1 MFQVRNMTFQWTK
14 KLFNLSMK
22 KNILRKHNF
31 SYTQNQKLGT
41 LGKVVRAS
49 SFWRSCNLDAKTT
62 KNLLRQKLKG
72 EDMLLL
78 EKVKSS
84 EVSEFSILP
93 YTQNGKVGNLGKCCF
108 TSNFDRSC
116 NLRCRNSKKLTET
129 CS

>member
-1 MFQVRNMTFQWTK
+1 M
-14 KLFNLSMK
+14 
-22 KNILRKHNF
+22 
-31 SYTQNQKLGT
+31 
-41 LGKVVRAS
+41 AS

-93 YTQNGKVGNLGKCCF
+93 YTQNREVGNLE
-108 TSNFDRSC
+108 SVA
-116 NLRCRNSKKLTET
+116 LLQILTGVAT
-129 CS
+129 

>member
-1 MFQVRNMTFQWTK
+1 
-14 KLFNLSMK
+14 MK

-41 LGKVVRAS
+41 LGKVVQAS

-78 EKVKSS
+78 EKVK
-84 EVSEFSILP
+84 ILP
-93 YTQNGKVGNLGKCCF
+93 YTQNREVGNLE
-108 TSNFDRSC
+108 SVA
-116 NLRCRNSKKLTET
+116 LLQILTGVAT
-129 CS
+129 

>member
-1 MFQVRNMTFQWTK
+1 
-14 KLFNLSMK
+14 MK

-41 LGKVVRAS
+41 LGKVVQAS

-108 TSNFDRSC
+108 TSNFDRSY